1 MVKKGADVMNE
12 EGIQELGDLFLVR
25 EIEGAV
31 VGNPNAFQVHW
42 SNLDYVLQFL
52 ALEDTISSTAGHACY
67 VE

>member
-31 VGNPNAFQVHW
+31 VGNPGECSLVSWTF
-42 SNLDYVLQFL
+42 
-52 ALEDTISSTAGHACY
+52 
-67 VE
+67 